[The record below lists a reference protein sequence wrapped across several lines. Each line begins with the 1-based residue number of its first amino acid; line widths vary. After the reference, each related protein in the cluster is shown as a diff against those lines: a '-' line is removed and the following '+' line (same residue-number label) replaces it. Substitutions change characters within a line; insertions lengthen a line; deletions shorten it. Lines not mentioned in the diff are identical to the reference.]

1 MPISQELLEYQ
12 RVDGELLKIE
22 QEVSSSEERKKYLQ
36 AKKFMEAAGEK
47 LEAQDKRAQAL
58 RELSEKLTEEFEE
71 IDKTISEYADL
82 DEMVESGGDIAF
94 YKKSVQSLADR
105 LRSLKGELV
114 KLTADIEAAV
124 EEYKKMKKQTIA
136 MQKQY
141 KEYNEKF
148 KTVKNAR
155 AEEVKKITEE
165 LEKIGSNIPP
175 EILTRYLAK
184 RRERIFP
191 VVAPLTNGR
200 CICGMDFAIAQQG
213 KLSGGGVVECEHC
226 HRFIYK
232 E

>member
-22 QEVSSSEERKKYLQ
+22 QELSASEERKKYLQ

-47 LEAQDKRAQAL
+47 LEAQDKRAVSL
-58 RELSEKLTEEFEE
+58 RAMAEKLTEEFETIE
-71 IDKTISEYADL
+71 KTISEYADL
-82 DEMVESGGDIAF
+82 DEMVENGGDIAF
-94 YKKSVQSLADR
+94 YKKSVQTLAER
-105 LRSLKGELV
+105 LRAVKSELA
-114 KLTADIEAAV
+114 KLTVDVEAAV

-148 KTVKNAR
+148 KTVKNSR
-155 AEEVKKITEE
+155 AGEVKKINEE

-175 EILTRYLAK
+175 EILTRYKAK